1 MYKIAASLFLGL
13 ILASGSALADNFRV
27 TTLRASPGKLESL
40 IAEVKAYR
48 RQMRDSVIIMRH
60 SQGDQWDLMLLEP
73 AGSEPAKA
81 EDFGELVDFQQGL
94 LAGSDS
100 SFSQLKASADETSL
114 YHIEMFH
121 ALAGKKDALVDQRV
135 RENQY
140 LQVTGQTTNAVFVT
154 SFGSD
159 VDVFTVGFHKDM
171 HAFSEGP
178 SVSDATAEKA
188 AVEAGFKN
196 RADLG
201 FYLRSLLISHHDT
214 LAVPLGD

>member
-1 MYKIAASLFLGL
+1 MQKIAISLIIGL
-13 ILASGSALADNFRV
+13 ILASASAVADNYRV
-27 TTLRASPGKLESL
+27 TTLRASPGQLETL
-40 IAEVKAYR
+40 IGEVQAYR
-48 RQMRDSVIIMRH
+48 QRMRGRVIIMRH

-73 AGSEPAKA
+73 AGNEPANA
-81 EDFGELVDFQQGL
+81 GDFGDLVDFQLGL

-100 SFSQLKASADETSL
+100 SFARLKASADETSL

-121 ALAGKKDALVDQRV
+121 ALAGKKAALVDQRV

-140 LQVTGQTTNAVFVT
+140 LQLTGQTTNAVFVT

-171 HAFSEGP
+171 HAFAKGP
-178 SVSDATAEKA
+178 SVADAAAEKA
-188 AVEAGFKN
+188 ATDAGFKN

-214 LAVPLGD
+214 LAVPVAD